1 MTTVR
6 VYSKPNC
13 VQCTMTKTLLDAF
26 EVPYVLEDIT
36 EPGNLAAVKELGFLA
51 APVVTVGDSADD
63 MWSGFHPDRIKE
75 IAARLEKENA

>member
-13 VQCTMTKTLLDAF
+13 TQCTMMKNLLDAL
-26 EVPYVLEDIT
+26 EVPYTLEDIT
-36 EPGNLAAVKELGFLA
+36 DPGNLAAVKELGFLQ

-63 MWSGFHPDRIKE
+63 MWSGFQPDRIKE
-75 IAARLEKENA
+75 TAARIKENAA